1 MGMTRD
7 FELLRNITFW
17 CCLTAWVMAQT
28 LKFIF
33 YLLKNRRLDFRVL
46 VSLGGMPSA
55 HSALAGAL
63 ATSVGLREGFGSPV
77 FALALCFALVVMFDA
92 QSVRRAAGIQAQV
105 LNRILE
111 ELFKEHHFSQRRLV
125 ELLGHTPLEVLLG
138 MTMGIF
144 ISLALHAYW

>member
-1 MGMTRD
+1 MTD
-7 FELLRNITFW
+7 HISILHNVTVWSCFG
-17 CCLTAWVMAQT
+17 AWLVAQT
-28 LKFIF
+28 LKFVF
-33 YLLKNRRLDFRVL
+33 SVMKNHRLDFRVL
-46 VSLGGMPSA
+46 VSLGGMPSS

-63 ATSVGLREGFGSPV
+63 ATSVGLREGFGSSV
-77 FALALCFALVVMFDA
+77 FALALCFALIVMFDA

-111 ELFKEHHFSQRRLV
+111 EFFKEHHFSQRRLV

-144 ISLALHAYW
+144 ISLAVHAHW